1 VTHDQAHTTDY
12 GCPCRTCPCH
22 PLATVVAPP
31 SGPRDVCA
39 IGRVCARAG
48 RGRPRQS
55 VVLVGT
61 LGLKR
66 RFYVT
71 WDGSIVFR
79 RTSPGHE
86 RPQFRRAFHALTTAY
101 EVRHGGP
108 DTLRLPEGEIHSLR
122 RGLSSV
128 LNQEDRPSITKSLP
142 VDLWNQNRPVPLTVN
157 RPVKETISLRSPVGR
172 DGGRS
177 GSALPRRP
185 DRPSNSQWNE
195 LSCHHDGGEGH
206 CHTGKDIRGQRP
218 RGSERRARAHPGSV
232 RQPSGPFPCR
242 QPTQCRPD
250 GVPHVVRVCPLDRR
264 IPSSLC
270 GEEIART
277 GCVERLVPEPVS
289 QRARTFPI
297 TIRFDPVANSSIP
310 QPRPPLARALASLA
324 RLH

>member
-1 VTHDQAHTTDY
+1 MPDLSLPPFGNSCRAAQRTARCLCD
-12 GCPCRTCPCH
+12 RTCLRSRRARTSTPIRRPRRH
-22 PLATVVAPP
+22 SRSEAEILRHLGRLHRLQADLARARAPP
-31 SGPRDVCA
+31 ISPGLPCPDDRIRGPPR
-39 IGRVCARAG
+39 GAR
-48 RGRPRQS
+48 
-55 VVLVGT
+55 
-61 LGLKR
+61 
-66 RFYVT
+66 Y
-71 WDGSIVFR
+71 
-79 RTSPGHE
+79 TSPAGGGNPQSPAGALLGAQSGRSSLNHE
-86 RPQFRRAFHALTTAY
+86 TAPRRSAEPESPGAPHGQSAGKGDHFLTF
-101 EVRHGGP
+101 
-108 DTLRLPEGEIHSLR
+108 
-122 RGLSSV
+122 SS
-128 LNQEDRPSITKSLP
+128 R
-142 VDLWNQNRPVPLTVN
+142 
-157 RPVKETISLRSPVGR
+157 R

-195 LSCHHDGGEGH
+195 LSRHHDGGEGH